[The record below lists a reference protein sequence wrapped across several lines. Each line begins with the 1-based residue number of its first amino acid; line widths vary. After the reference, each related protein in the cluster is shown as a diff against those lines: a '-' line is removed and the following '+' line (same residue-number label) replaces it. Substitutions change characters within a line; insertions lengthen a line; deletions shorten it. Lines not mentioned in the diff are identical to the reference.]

1 MAHRRHGNPPDVAR
15 MLRRQLQR
23 GRAAWQKPERV
34 LRAFGVRR
42 GDVVADIGA
51 GPGFWTLALAR
62 RVGPRGHVFALD
74 PEPAALAML
83 RRRLAKVGVR
93 NVTPVLNDD
102 ATPLLPRAA
111 CDLAVLVN
119 VYHHF
124 ARPAAFLERVVRCL
138 KPRGRLVN
146 IDWADRDT
154 PKGPPAHRR
163 IPPAVFLRHARRAG
177 LTLAEAH
184 DFLPYQYFLVLRRG
198 GRRATRRPESSP
210 STRASHRE

>member
-1 MAHRRHGNPPDVAR
+1 MMAQGRHGNPPDVAR
-15 MLRRQLQR
+15 MVRRQLR
-23 GRAAWQKPERV
+23 PGRLMWQKPERV
-34 LRAFGVRR
+34 LRALGLRR
-42 GDVVADIGA
+42 GQVVADVGA
-51 GPGFWTLALAR
+51 GPGFWTLRLAR

-74 PEPAALAML
+74 PEPAALEVL
-83 RRRLAKVGVR
+83 RRRLAQARVR

-102 ATPLLPRAA
+102 DAPLLPEAA
-111 CDLAVLVN
+111 CDLVMIVN

-124 ARPAAFLERVVRCL
+124 AQPAAFLERVARCL

-154 PKGPPAHRR
+154 PEGPPAHRR

-177 LTLAEAH
+177 LVLAKEH

-198 GRRATRRPESSP
+198 R
-210 STRASHRE
+210 